1 MPSSFT
7 PTRRSMLAMLAGLTV
22 TPAMASG
29 AKLND
34 VARYLA
40 GLPVSPGSQLEPL
53 MQEPVWRAHAQQLNA
68 AWARLDNEQLA
79 KIRNWSSTH
88 VTSPNRT
95 LLYMFSGP
103 DYLYARAF
111 YPDARTYVLAGLE
124 LPGTAP
130 DVASMNIGL
139 RQRGLENLRVSLKT
153 ILQASFFITA
163 DMAKELHGQGFLG
176 TVPVLFVFLARSGME
191 IRSLNYV
198 RLNND
203 GIAEDV
209 ATAPPQRPSGVKIT
223 FYDRE
228 RSTERV
234 LYYFSVDLAN
244 AGLHPGFVKFLE
256 AQGPSDAFFKSAS
269 YLVHGAN
276 FSKIKTVLLQQAR
289 RIIQDDTGVRLD
301 DYNKNE
307 WHVRPFGRYSR
318 PIPVFE
324 GMYQPSMARFFV
336 EQKAEPLTFR
346 LGYGTDSSSI
356 LLATR
361 KN

>member
-1 MPSSFT
+1 MHFSST
-7 PTRRSMLAMLAGLTV
+7 PTRRTALAMLAGLTIS
-22 TPAMASG
+22 PAFA
-29 AKLND
+29 ANAELND

-40 GLPVSPGSQLEPL
+40 GLPVASGSPLEPL
-53 MQEPVWRAHAQQLNA
+53 TQEPIWRAHAQQLNA
-68 AWARLDNEQLA
+68 AWARLDAEQLA
-79 KIRNWSSTH
+79 KIRAWSSTH

-111 YPDARTYVLAGLE
+111 YPQARTYILAGLE
-124 LPGTAP
+124 LPGAAP
-130 DVASMNIGL
+130 DLMSMNIGL
-139 RQRGLENLRVSLKT
+139 RQRGLENLRVSMKT
-153 ILQASFFITA
+153 ILNASFFITA
-163 DMAKELHGQGFLG
+163 DMQKELHGQGFLG
-176 TVPVLFVFLARSGME
+176 VVPVLFVFLARSGMD

-198 RLNND
+198 RLTNE
-203 GIAEDV
+203 GVAENV

-223 FYDRE
+223 FDDRE
-228 RSTERV
+228 ASTERV

-256 AQGPSDAFFKSAS
+256 SQGPSDAFFKSAS

-276 FSKIKTVLLQQAR
+276 FSKIKTVLLERAR

-301 DYNKNE
+301 DYNKND
-307 WHVRPFGRYSR
+307 WHVKPFGRYSK

-324 GMYQPSMARFFV
+324 GMYQPSMARYFV
-336 EQKAEPLTFR
+336 EQKAEPLSFR
-346 LGYGTDSSSI
+346 LGYGTESSSI

-361 KN
+361 K